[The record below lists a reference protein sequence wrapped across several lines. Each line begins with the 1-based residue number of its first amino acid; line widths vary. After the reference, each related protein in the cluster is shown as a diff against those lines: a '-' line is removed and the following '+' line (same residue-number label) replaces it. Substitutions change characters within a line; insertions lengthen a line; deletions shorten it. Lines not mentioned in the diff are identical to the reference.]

1 MPARYAHVFNTTAEF
16 EAEYNGS
23 AYHEPWVSY
32 NIEEA
37 DQGGTGVAF
46 NKGTGPA
53 PTPEPWKEHDY
64 IEVAGL
70 AWATCNVGASNPTG
84 NGNYYAWSEINTKA
98 NYTGSTYTG
107 ITPAVGANIAGD
119 ARYDAVAAN
128 WGNGWRMP
136 TSAEAAALF
145 NAKTGLTV
153 TSSLYT
159 LKFSGGK
166 ELTFPRAGIMNG
178 TSTQDYPDLVSI
190 YLADVELANQPK
202 AFMYMPNPSSPLDP
216 STAYVNGVT
225 NAVGPNGGCS
235 IRGVHVITPSPNY
248 DYVDLGLA
256 SGTKWAPN
264 NLGAVNPEDS
274 GNFYA
279 WGEIGTKSNYTWST
293 YRFGT
298 ESNLTKYNASD
309 GKTVLDASDD
319 IAYLTMGEGYAIPT
333 TAQCNELITG
343 TNVTWT
349 TMGGVPGA
357 KFTNKSDS
365 SKYIFI
371 PAAGYMSGTT
381 RGDLNEWFIF
391 WTRNLDTTKSQA
403 WSCAGQLNH
412 SAGSNWGDL
421 MTYNLTR
428 ETGKPIRGVKNS

>member
-46 NKGTGPA
+46 NKGTGPT
-53 PTPEPWKEHDY
+53 PIPEPWKEHDY
-64 IEVAGL
+64 IEIAGL
-70 AWATCNVGASNPTG
+70 AWATCNVGASSPSD
-84 NGNYYAWSEINTKA
+84 NGNYYAWSEISTKS
-98 NYTGSTYTG
+98 NYTKGTYTG
-107 ITPAVGANIAGD
+107 ITPAAGTNIAGD

-136 TSAEAAALF
+136 TASEFSAMLAAGTTALTS
-145 NAKTGLTV
+145 NAITV
-153 TSSLYT
+153 TFT
-159 LKFSGGK
+159 GGQQ
-166 ELTFPRAGIMNG
+166 LVFPRAGIMEG
-178 TSTQDYPDLVSI
+178 TSTTAWTGCISVYCSDTGLNGYTSEYAPNAYLYIPNYGLNEVSPAQGPD
-190 YLADVELANQPK
+190 
-202 AFMYMPNPSSPLDP
+202 
-216 STAYVNGVT
+216 
-225 NAVGPNGGCS
+225 GGGS

-264 NLGAVNPEDS
+264 NLGATNPEDS

-279 WGEIGTKSNYTWST
+279 WGETSTKSNYTWST
-293 YRFGT
+293 YKFGT

-333 TAQCNELITG
+333 TAQCHELITG
-343 TNVTWT
+343 TNITWT
-349 TMGGVPGA
+349 TVGGVPGA

-365 SKYIFI
+365 TKYIFI

-391 WTRNLDTTKSQA
+391 WARNLDTTKSQA

-421 MTYNLTR
+421 KTYNYTR
-428 ETGKPIRGVKNS
+428 EAGKPIRGVKNS

>member
-1 MPARYAHVFNTTAEF
+1 MPARYAHLFNTTAEF
-16 EAEYNGS
+16 EAEYNGPN
-23 AYHEPWVSY
+23 YHEPWVSY

-70 AWATCNVGASNPTG
+70 AWATCNVGASSPSD
-84 NGNYYAWSEINTKA
+84 NGNYYSWSEINTKT
-98 NYTGSTYTG
+98 NYTESTYTG
-107 ITPAVGANIAGD
+107 KTCSVGSNIAGNPS
-119 ARYDAVAAN
+119 YDAATAN

-136 TSAEAAALF
+136 TSAEF
-145 NAKTGLTV
+145 NALLNAS
-153 TSSLYT
+153 TSSSLTSTNYI
-159 LKFSGGK
+159 LNFSGGK
-166 ELTFPRAGIMNG
+166 QLIFPRAGIMDG
-178 TSTQDYPDLVSI
+178 TGTTAWTGVVSV
-190 YLADVELANQPK
+190 YLADVAVANRPK
-202 AFMYMPNPSSPLDP
+202 TFMYL
-216 STAYVNGVT
+216 TAYNINGIED
-225 NAVGPNGGCS
+225 AGGGYAGGCS
-235 IRGVHVITPSPNY
+235 IRGVHALT
-248 DYVDLGLA
+248 YVDLGLA
-256 SGTKWAPN
+256 SGTKWTSA

-279 WGEIGTKSNYTWST
+279 WGEISTKPDYTWST

-309 GKTVLDASDD
+309 GKTVLDANDD

-343 TNVTWT
+343 TNITWT
-349 TMGGVPGA
+349 TVNGVPGA

-365 SKYIFI
+365 TKYIFI

-391 WTRNLDTTKSQA
+391 WARNLDTTKSQA

-421 MTYNLTR
+421 KTYNLTR
-428 ETGKPIRGVKNS
+428 EIGKPIRGVKNS

>member
-46 NKGTGPA
+46 NKGTGPT
-53 PTPEPWKEHDY
+53 PIPEPWKEHDY

-84 NGNYYAWSEINTKA
+84 NGNYYAWSEINTKT
-98 NYTGSTYTG
+98 NYTESTYTG
-107 ITPAVGANIAGD
+107 TTCSAGANIAGD

-136 TSAEAAALF
+136 TSAEF
-145 NAKTGLTV
+145 NALSGAATGSSI
-153 TSSLYT
+153 TSTEYIFN
-159 LKFSGGK
+159 FSGGK
-166 ELTFPRAGIMNG
+166 QLIFPRAGIMAG
-178 TSTQDYPDLVSI
+178 TSTAEYPKSI
-190 YLADVELANQPK
+190 GVYLADVTVADKPKGFLLYAN
-202 AFMYMPNPSSPLDP
+202 PNDTSQIWVNEVLDM
-216 STAYVNGVT
+216 NG
-225 NAVGPNGGCS
+225 PYGGGS

-256 SGTKWAPN
+256 SGTKWAST

-279 WGEIGTKSNYTWST
+279 WGETSTKSNYAWST
-293 YRFGT
+293 YKFGT

-333 TAQCNELITG
+333 TAQCQELITG

-349 TMGGVPGA
+349 TVGGMPGA

-365 SKYIFI
+365 TKYIFI

-403 WSCAGQLNH
+403 WSCAGQLNK
-412 SAGSNWGDL
+412 SAGSSWGDL
-421 MTYNLTR
+421 KTYNYTR
-428 ETGKPIRGVKNS
+428 EMGKPIRGVKNS